1 MTYKDNVTASGLD
14 DIVRAVKQVMVVEDS
29 KWREAVTAQTNMTK
43 KYLGARV
50 EEMSS
55 HANALQLDFKAS
67 IRFSTPIYYRTVPG
81 FGDHGYADSF
91 SMFVCVYWAGS
102 VIFVGTLP
110 VWFLTWV
117 CSGRSLEVQFK

>member
-29 KWREAVTAQTNMTK
+29 KWREAVTAQTNITK

-110 VWFLTWV
+110 V
-117 CSGRSLEVQFK
+117 